1 MLWSSPQPLPT
12 YFPLEYIWTIF
23 SFTCYCFGVILQN
36 WLWAT
41 DAIRVSWKVQ
51 VQAHG
56 FLCSGQ
62 ELELDSISLCLLPSS
77 LRHIYFVVV

>member
-1 MLWSSPQPLPT
+1 MALFPTSSYL
-12 YFPLEYIWTIF
+12 FPSHMYLDYLTL
-23 SFTCYCFGVILQN
+23 SFTFYCFGVILKN
-36 WLWAT
+36 WPRAT

-62 ELELDSISLCLLPSS
+62 ELQLDSISLCLLPSS